1 MLETLTVPDGVAVD
15 ELKKA
20 LKFLKKN
27 SPAISQQLTTDSK
40 LAIKIVYL
48 LDRELQHFFRILGD
62 AAADMSLMD
71 EDDECYL
78 HDTVKTWLPH
88 IETGRIPT
96 VILPKILGGES
107 PDTQTRRPPKN
118 DRYSNTPR
126 IDKLVPATNPTVNPD
141 WTIPAGRRYNEFF
154 RGRMESVRNWPL
166 VEHGKRMFVRYQA
179 TGKCNTSCRL
189 SQKSN
194 TRFASAQCTEI
205 TNRFRE
211 ICSL

>member
-15 ELKKA
+15 GLNKA
-20 LKFLKKN
+20 LKFLKRN

-48 LDRELQHFFRILGD
+48 LDRELQHFFHILGD
-62 AAADMSLMD
+62 AAEDMSLMD

-78 HDTVKTWLPH
+78 RDTVKTWLPH

-107 PDTQTRRPPKN
+107 PDTQTRRSPQN
-118 DRYSNTPR
+118 DHNSSTPR
-126 IDKLVPATNPTVNPD
+126 IDKLVPATKPTVNPD
-141 WTIPAGRRYNEFF
+141 WTITAGRRYNEFF
-154 RGRMESVRNWPL
+154 RGRTESVRNWLL
-166 VEHGKRMFVRYQA
+166 VEHGKRMCVRYQA

-189 SQKSN
+189 SHKSN
-194 TRFASAQCTEI
+194 TRFASAQYTEI

-211 ICSL
+211 IYSL